1 MSFSVSQK
9 NVNVPAQR
17 GRRPAYAPRNSFTPV
32 QQRFHQNNAKTG
44 NFDTSRRQNFEVE
57 CVDDSD
63 KVHKFVFSHSD
74 VDSAAQ
80 SLADAVTAQHY
91 GSATST
97 SYTPGKNST
106 STPPDKADHDNPFE
120 QNSFVINGDYAVA
133 IVGFNA
139 TQLHMTMHLISEPDP
154 FAILI
159 VDFLGA
165 LSHSVYHQ
173 GCAKKNLFG
182 AHAIAYKLG
191 RRVRSALSPNLVA
204 AHIVK
209 TMGGN
214 QIAEDALRVD
224 VHCAIKN
231 YIRDEKLESEFAHIF
246 STDAMTVESTE
257 AALQDHLAKSGI
269 ASELAQ
275 VTMNVAR
282 WDTSHDSILPQ
293 LALYDQLLPRKLHTV
308 RGLAVATLAA
318 AASAPNTTIEFS
330 DTGGVPIARGKE
342 VLPKTRVGMWWDMRF
357 SVTYDRQCRYHSL
370 HVNFHPANSAWDV
383 CARRI
388 ATFLRKPIEGGERGR
403 EATALDDP
411 KCKESGERLAKF
423 IVDNYLDGSS
433 ETSMDLEQRALLEL
447 LVVPLYVSADTRR
460 TFGVQWVN
468 RWQLAWLQTHAPLD
482 LVKNTGTNLVH
493 ENARLALR
501 YKMFSAVLQRHITP
515 PLYYIHDVFS
525 LLFLDVLLRANKS
538 RAYPL

>member
-1 MSFSVSQK
+1 MSFSVSQN

-17 GRRPAYAPRNSFTPV
+17 GRRPAYAPRNSFPPV
-32 QQRFHQNNAKTG
+32 RQRPHQNETRAG
-44 NFDTSRRQNFEVE
+44 NYNISRRQNFEVE

-63 KVHKFVFSHSD
+63 EVHKFVFLHGD
-74 VDSAAQ
+74 VDSVAQ
-80 SLADAVTAQHY
+80 SLADAVAAQHY
-91 GSATST
+91 NSATST
-97 SYTPGKNST
+97 SSTPGENCK
-106 STPPDKADHDNPFE
+106 STPPGEADHGDPS
-120 QNSFVINGDYAVA
+120 QKDTFVINGDYAIA
-133 IVGFNA
+133 IVTCNA
-139 TQLHMTMHLISEPDP
+139 TELHMTMHRISEPDP
-154 FAILI
+154 FAIFV

-173 GCAKKNLFG
+173 GCAKKKLSG

-191 RRVRSALSPNLVA
+191 RRVRCMLSPDIVA

-209 TMGGN
+209 TTGGN

-224 VHCAIKN
+224 IHCAIKN
-231 YIRDEKLESEFAHIF
+231 YIRDAKLESEFTDIF
-246 STDAMTVESTE
+246 STNAMAVESTE
-257 AALQDHLAKSGI
+257 TALHDHLAKSGI

-318 AASAPNTTIEFS
+318 AASAPNTTIQFS
-330 DTGGVPIARGKE
+330 DTGGVPATRGKE
-342 VLPKTRVGMWWDMRF
+342 PLPRTRVAMWWDMRF

-370 HVNFHPANSAWDV
+370 HVNYHPANTAWDN

-388 ATFLRKPIEGGERGR
+388 ATFLRKPVEGGDRG
-403 EATALDDP
+403 ATVTPFDDP
-411 KCKESGERLAKF
+411 RCKESEERLAKF

-433 ETSMDLEQRALLEL
+433 DASMDLEQRALLEL
-447 LVVPLYVSADTRR
+447 LVAPLYVSADARR
-460 TFGVQWVN
+460 AFGVQWVN
-468 RWQLAWLQTHAPLD
+468 RWQLAWLRTHAPLD
-482 LVKNTGTNLVH
+482 FVDNSDTGIVPKN
-493 ENARLALR
+493 AKLALR
-501 YKMFSAVLQRHITP
+501 YKIFSAVLQRHIMP

-525 LLFLDVLLRANKS
+525 LLFLDVLLRGNKS
-538 RAYPL
+538 MAYGL